1 MKILQNCLS
10 LLSMT
15 IILLAGYNAVAQP
28 SLPQPSREELE
39 GMMDAYI
46 LSKLQD
52 ALGLNDEQY
61 GRIVVA
67 QKKLQDLRRD
77 YRRTRMEVLRQ
88 MRQALGRDAVG
99 EEQLRPLLDELARV
113 RSEFTSEEQARYQA
127 IDEVLDI
134 RQRVRYRILET
145 EIQRRLGQLM
155 RQVRRSNEPERRR
168 R

>member
-1 MKILQNCLS
+1 MKMLQNCLLPLS
-10 LLSMT
+10 LA
-15 IILLAGYNAVAQP
+15 IFLLAEYNAVAQP
-28 SLPQPSREELE
+28 SPPQASREELE

-88 MRQALGRDAVG
+88 MRQALGRDAAG
-99 EEQLRPLLDELARV
+99 EEQLKLLLDELARV
-113 RSEFTSEEQARYQA
+113 RSEFASEEQARYQA